1 MDINVQ
7 LASHEVVG
15 NKWGTKDVRV
25 RILDGH
31 DEAHAVVID
40 RPGAA
45 IALMEAAQ
53 AFLEANS

>member
-1 MDINVQ
+1 MINIQ

-15 NKWGTKDVRV
+15 NKWGTKDVHV

-31 DEAHAVVID
+31 DEAHAVIID

-45 IALMEAAQ
+45 IALIEAAQ
-53 AFLEANS
+53 AYLEANS